1 MPLLCLCYAF
11 AMLFLCFSYA
21 FAMLFLCFC
30 YAFAMPLLCF
40 SYAFPMLLLRLGFKT
55 LCIYNVCEQSKNVKL
70 FENISYFPSTNV
82 ILLQKPYVLQRLRA
96 IENNRKFPKY
106 FEIFRLF

>member
-1 MPLLCLCYAF
+1 MPLLCLC
-11 AMLFLCFSYA
+11 YA

-55 LCIYNVCEQSKNVKL
+55 LMFYNVCEQSKNVKL

-82 ILLQKPYVLQRLRA
+82 ILLQKPYDLQRLRA
-96 IENNRKFPKY
+96 IEKQ
-106 FEIFRLF
+106 EIFKIF